1 METDIQRIEIG
12 NSKHT
17 LISEKEITPPKIA
30 FDFSSEEIT
39 FDSMESTFDEQ

>member
-1 METDIQRIEIG
+1 MDTDIQRINIG
-12 NSKHT
+12 NAKFKT
-17 LISEKEITPPKIA
+17 VNEKEIAAPKVA